1 MTIPGGKFYHDCPFT
16 GDEVVCPGQTP
27 WEWWTVI
34 WTWIAWLWSLYCFFF
49 SIKLSIFV
57 LPVSWACGVVSPVG
71 LGILFW
77 TSQAL
82 GWRDAGCSL
91 QADSGRSLPPRLSP
105 RWEGGV
111 QEDPHRQLP
120 VQVLP
125 GSVTDFEGDGKWNWP
140 HVHFPRP
147 GGLWE
152 CPKQERQQL
161 LPKSYRIE

>member
-1 MTIPGGKFYHDCPFT
+1 MIALSQVMKWYAQVRHPERGG
-16 GDEVVCPGQTP
+16 
-27 WEWWTVI
+27 
-34 WTWIAWLWSLYCFFF
+34 LWFERGLPDSGACTLFFFF
-49 SIKLSIFV
+49 SIKLSLFV
-57 LPVSWACGVVSPVG
+57 FPASWACGVLSPVG

-82 GWRDAGCSL
+82 EWRDAGCSL

-111 QEDPHRQLP
+111 QEDPHHQLP

-125 GSVTDFEGDGKWNWP
+125 GSVTDFEGNGKWNWP
-140 HVHFPRP
+140 HICFPRP

-152 CPKQERQQL
+152 CPEQKKQQP
-161 LPKSYRIE
+161 LPNSYQIE

>member
-1 MTIPGGKFYHDCPFT
+1 MTTPGGEFYHDCPFT
-16 GDEVVCPGQTP
+16 GNEVVCPGQTP

-34 WTWIAWLWSLYCFFF
+34 WTWISWLWSLYSFFFF
-49 SIKLSIFV
+49 SLNCHSLSY
-57 LPVSWACGVVSPVG
+57 LLAELGVVSPVG

-82 GWRDAGCSL
+82 EWRDAGCSL

-111 QEDPHRQLP
+111 QEDPHHQLP

-140 HVHFPRP
+140 CVHFRRP
-147 GGLWE
+147 EGLWE
-152 CPKQERQQL
+152 CPKQKRQP
-161 LPKSYRIE
+161 LPKSYQIE